1 VLKENRFNFLG
12 THIKWSKLH
21 NLGPKVVKSDH
32 MHMYVE
38 VYNLPSIAAPR
49 HEDEALSEVWI
60 LFECYNQQGY
70 DRRLIAYLQR

>member
-1 VLKENRFNFLG
+1 
-12 THIKWSKLH
+12 
-21 NLGPKVVKSDH
+21 

-49 HEDEALSEVWI
+49 HEDGALSEVWI